1 MQREDSLESSGLT
14 TGRQFDDALRVAE
27 NFLQQA
33 DCARA
38 KAGRVLAAE
47 AGVIAIAAALIVIVF
62 GLTTSVIRPVISL
75 IVLTLPG
82 VLTAATMHVAL
93 RAPFR
98 IQAERDS
105 QAAIDIISLLREV
118 LPLVADVENWNDT
131 EVRLADARL
140 SRFSIGTGGISDE

>member
-1 MQREDSLESSGLT
+1 
-14 TGRQFDDALRVAE
+14 
-27 NFLQQA
+27 
-33 DCARA
+33 
-38 KAGRVLAAE
+38 VLAAE
-47 AGVIAIAAALIVIVF
+47 IGVITIAAAVIVIVF
-62 GLTTSVIRPVISL
+62 GLTASVIRPVIGL
-75 IVLTLPG
+75 IVLTFLG
-82 VLTAATMHVAL
+82 VLTAATMHVSL

-98 IQAERDS
+98 IQAERDN